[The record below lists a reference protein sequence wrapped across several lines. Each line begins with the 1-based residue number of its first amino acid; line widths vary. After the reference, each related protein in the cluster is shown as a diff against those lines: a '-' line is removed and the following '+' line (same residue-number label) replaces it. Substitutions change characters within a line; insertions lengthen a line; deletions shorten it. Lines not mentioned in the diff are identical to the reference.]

1 MSKTAKKTE
10 LAEVKSQMPAI
21 NGDVG
26 DFFEDVAKDTADILI
41 PRLLLMHGLSKAV
54 GDEKAEA
61 GDIINSVTLEVLGSK
76 KQPVEVIPI
85 KVMPKTWVIEEHD
98 GQKWNFRRIEPWKPL
113 DKDLPW
119 EFTERDEE
127 SGGEK
132 KMRRNQCLNFF
143 VLLTRDATQTQAL
156 PYMLSL
162 RRTSY
167 NAGRKLHTYFE
178 TSRMAFQGGNKNSI
192 PMAKVWALSSKM
204 EKGELGSYQV
214 FQLDEKRPANPDE
227 LAAGIQW
234 FKNLKNTQVKVDD
247 REEGESESTVQAGVV
262 NEDAE
267 Y

>member
-1 MSKTAKKTE
+1 MSKAAKAVT
-10 LAEVKSQMPAI
+10 EVKKEMPTI
-21 NGDVG
+21 VG
-26 DFFEDVAKDTADILI
+26 DTQDFFDDVASDQADILI
-41 PRLLLMHGLSKAV
+41 PRILLMHGLSKAV

-76 KQPVEVIPI
+76 KEPFEVIPI
-85 KVMPKTWVIEEHD
+85 KEMPKTWVIEEFSE
-98 GQKWNFRRIEPWKPL
+98 GKWNFRRIEPWKPL

-119 EFTERDEE
+119 EFED
-127 SGGEK
+127 GGK

-143 VLLTRDATQTQAL
+143 VLLAQDAANPNAL

-167 NAGRKLHTYFE
+167 NAGRKLHTYFQ

-192 PMAKVWALSSKM
+192 PMAKVWSVSSKM
-204 EKGELGSYQV
+204 EKGDLGNYQV
-214 FQLDEKRPANPDE
+214 FTLDEKRAASPDE

-234 FKNLKNTQVKVDD
+234 FRNLKTAQVKVDD
-247 REEGESESTVQAGVV
+247 RDEAETEETQVKPGVIDES
-262 NEDAE
+262 AE